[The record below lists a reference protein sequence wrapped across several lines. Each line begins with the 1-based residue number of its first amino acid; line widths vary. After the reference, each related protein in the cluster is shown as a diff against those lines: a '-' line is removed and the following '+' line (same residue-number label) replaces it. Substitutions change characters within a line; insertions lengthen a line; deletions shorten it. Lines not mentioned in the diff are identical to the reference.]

1 MTRRSLVH
9 VLFTILL
16 AGAFFLLIINVLL
29 NSSLNIDRGQLWR
42 TLRPSRKSSP
52 AVPTLNLRNHFN
64 YSLLRSDKLVA
75 VFLHIQK
82 TAGSFIEMQLTKFGV
97 LDLPCSCTP
106 GIKVCDC
113 KKDGRLWLF
122 CRYSVGWRCGLHA
135 DLTELT
141 NCVPGVVDRLEEAH
155 RVREYAYFTILR
167 DPVERYISEWQHVR
181 RGATWK
187 TAKLLCA
194 GHPPLPSEYEPCYR
208 FSSPSAPMEEDPD
221 SDNLTWA
228 HVPLDRFARCRFNLA
243 NNRQTRMLAS
253 LEPLGC
259 YADLTNWTAAVPAT
273 APSLSSSQQ
282 ALLDSAKVNLATRLV
297 VFVLSEYMSYSQY
310 LLQRAFGIV
319 FRQTF
324 FDPRASPLLTH
335 ADLARQSL
343 ETNGIGI
350 ADWRRLIAEHN
361 ALDLRLW
368 EFARELFAARLAAA
382 LCIDS
387 RLPRS
392 LRRLLTSNLLTSK
405 RQTLIF
411 DTNFR
416 RRVDNVL
423 FKIFLRQ
430 QGEHN
435 SLGVRQNQQEYW
447 QAKLARD
454 LWLAGMADGDIP

>member
-1 MTRRSLVH
+1 MYMTRRSLVH

-155 RVREYAYFTILR
+155 SVREYAYFTILR

-194 GHPPLPSEYEPCYR
+194 GHPPLPK
-208 FSSPSAPMEEDPD
+208 DPD

-259 YADLTNWTAAVPAT
+259 Y
-273 APSLSSSQQ
+273 

-368 EFARELFAARLAAA
+368 AFARELFAARLAAA